1 MRKALLLVPIVM
13 MVGCQGPSFE
23 RISRGM
29 TRDEV
34 ILALG
39 NPDRVALDGPD
50 EFLIYNSTNKALAM
64 ASMGFLW
71 VDDEYYVKLTS
82 GKVSSFGVKRY
93 GESRNEFE
101 SSNPSQRIQ
110 VDQKSTST
118 LTFDLAT
125 ELAKLDKLKKDGL
138 ISAEDYEVLKK
149 RAIEK
154 AKE

>member
-1 MRKALLLVPIVM
+1 MRKALLVVPIVM
-13 MVGCQGPSFE
+13 IVGCQGPSFE

-29 TRDEV
+29 TREEV
-34 ILALG
+34 ISALG
-39 NPDRVALDGPD
+39 NPDRVALDGAD
-50 EFLIYNSTNKALAM
+50 EYLIYNSTNKGLAM
-64 ASMGFLW
+64 VSLGLVW
-71 VDDEYYVKLTS
+71 VDDEYSVKLTN

-118 LTFDLAT
+118 PTFDLAT
-125 ELAKLDKLKKDGL
+125 ELIKLDRLKKDGL
-138 ISAEDYEVLKK
+138 ITAEDYELLKK

>member
-1 MRKALLLVPIVM
+1 MRKALLVVPIVM

-39 NPDRVALDGPD
+39 NPDRVALDGID
-50 EFLIYNSTNKALAM
+50 EFLIYNSTNKGLGM
-64 ASMGFLW
+64 LSMGFVW